1 MGKVNNSVFVK
12 FDSRYEDY
20 FQSYSSYFGR
30 ALRLLKYMYGITN
43 YGKLFADELIEL
55 LIEAVFFQYQFQM
68 YIYYKYAPG
77 GKNVFNLMLMVV
89 SIGIHLKLLGDGLCT
104 L

>member
-1 MGKVNNSVFVK
+1 MGKFNNNVFVK

-55 LIEAVFFQYQFQM
+55 LLEAVCIQCQFQM
-68 YIYYKYAPG
+68 SIYYKYAPDR
-77 GKNVFNLMLMVV
+77 KILLFHIMLMNV
-89 SIGIHLKLLGDGLCT
+89 SIGILLNLLEFVCG
-104 L
+104 